1 MTYQT
6 KEKRLVRTTPSPSP
20 TQRYSADM
28 ARALWTAGGAMGG
41 VIGGVGS
48 RLDSDKQ
55 FVFHPVLRRAIVLV
69 DMGGSARALPP

>member
-1 MTYQT
+1 
-6 KEKRLVRTTPSPSP
+6 
-20 TQRYSADM
+20 M